1 MVMANNM
8 SKNELL
14 VSIIIPT
21 LDSSGS
27 LQHCLSSLKKN
38 ITEYQYEII
47 IVDGGS
53 TDKTI
58 SIAKEYTT
66 KIIIKNGCLRGEARN
81 IGISSAKGSIICFT
95 DSDCIVPNNWIDGL
109 VNNLLNLH
117 EYDHK
122 VIGVGSG
129 NCPAIEGMSIIEL
142 GITRT
147 IRSPLVSF
155 KARNVSND
163 TYSYEVLHNPP
174 ISSAYF
180 KWTLEKVGGFDET
193 INDGED
199 LELDAKIKDLGYKLY
214 YISGLVVEHK
224 HKTSTKQFM
233 KQMYQF
239 GKARILVG
247 QRHKQFINFH
257 HYGPLILFVISFTP
271 LLIIPLMMA
280 IVNGVYVATNE
291 RNILL
296 IFPIIFFS
304 MIFYLSYG
312 LGEIVQILK
321 HTRLYENM
329 V

>member
-1 MVMANNM
+1 M
-8 SKNELL
+8 SNNELL
-14 VSIIIPT
+14 VSIVIPT
-21 LDSSGS
+21 LDSSET
-27 LQHCLSSLKKN
+27 LQYCLSSIKKN

-53 TDKTI
+53 IDKTI

-66 KIIIKNGCLRGEARN
+66 KIILKNGCLRGEARN
-81 IGISSAKGSIICFT
+81 IGISCAKGSIICFT

-109 VNNLLNLH
+109 VNNLKNLH
-117 EYDHK
+117 NHDHK

-129 NCPAIEGMSIIEL
+129 NCPTIENMSLIEL
-142 GITRT
+142 AISST

-163 TYSYEVLHNPP
+163 LHSYEVLHNPP

-180 KWTLEKVGGFDET
+180 KCILKKVDGFDET

-199 LELDAKIKDLGYKLY
+199 LELDAKINDLGYKLY

-224 HKTSTKQFM
+224 HKASTKQFI

-247 QRHKQFINFH
+247 FRHKQFINLH
-257 HYGPLILFVISFTP
+257 HYGPLILCLMSLSPMF
-271 LLIIPLMMA
+271 IIPLMMA

-291 RNILL
+291 RKISLAS
-296 IFPIIFFS
+296 PIIIFT

-321 HTRLYENM
+321 HTRYYM
-329 V
+329 KT